1 MSLTA
6 FGAPQKHAQ
15 RHALDDGL
23 KIEEWQKA
31 KNFMG
36 EKDMYR
42 YNAEYGFDKN
52 GRQRYSHFNEYHK
65 PQISLNHQWQIDYKS
80 SLSTALYHVDRT
92 RQRRTRSQG
101 RTSADR
107 NMWKGTNY
115 GVLNT
120 TFRNPDGTFAYDKI
134 QEMNAASPDGSRMI
148 MSKSNNNHMW
158 YGLLSTYTNQISK
171 SLELSAGI
179 DVRYYIGEHNNE
191 IIDLYDGKY
200 FIDDSS
206 RANVKPEQNAAAA
219 DPNWVYEKLQV
230 GDKVYRDYDGHVH
243 QEGVFA
249 QLEWT
254 KKNLNAFVSG
264 SVSNTGYWRYDR
276 FYYDAAHAESEHVN
290 FIGYT
295 VKGGANYNINEKH
308 NVFANLGY
316 ISRAPFFSG
325 RRIPAEHHEQ
335 RQEPRPAERKGILC
349 RDRLRIPLG
358 HPFGQPERLLHA
370 LDGQVGRTFQLDGQR
385 RLRPREPLG
394 CRRTPHGPRTGLRP
408 APQPLAGRDRYAF
421 AGRLA
426 VGQRLEGLHLRHAG
440 AAPDQGFGR
449 HGRLGH
455 HG

>member
-80 SLSTALYHVDRT
+80 SLSTALYMSIGRG
-92 RQRRTRSQG
+92 SGYSGQG

-171 SLELSAGI
+171 SLELSA
-179 DVRYYIGEHNNE
+179 RYR
-191 IIDLYDGKY
+191 
-200 FIDDSS
+200 
-206 RANVKPEQNAAAA
+206 RA
-219 DPNWVYEKLQV
+219 
-230 GDKVYRDYDGHVH
+230 
-243 QEGVFA
+243 
-249 QLEWT
+249 
-254 KKNLNAFVSG
+254 
-264 SVSNTGYWRYDR
+264 
-276 FYYDAAHAESEHVN
+276 
-290 FIGYT
+290 
-295 VKGGANYNINEKH
+295 
-308 NVFANLGY
+308 
-316 ISRAPFFSG
+316 
-325 RRIPAEHHEQ
+325 
-335 RQEPRPAERKGILC
+335 
-349 RDRLRIPLG
+349 
-358 HPFGQPERLLHA
+358 LLH
-370 LDGQVGRTFQLDGQR
+370 
-385 RLRPREPLG
+385 
-394 CRRTPHGPRTGLRP
+394 RRTQQRDHRPLR
-408 APQPLAGRDRYAF
+408 R
-421 AGRLA
+421 
-426 VGQRLEGLHLRHAG
+426 
-440 AAPDQGFGR
+440 
-449 HGRLGH
+449 
-455 HG
+455 

>member
-1 MSLTA
+1 
-6 FGAPQKHAQ
+6 
-15 RHALDDGL
+15 
-23 KIEEWQKA
+23 
-31 KNFMG
+31 
-36 EKDMYR
+36 
-42 YNAEYGFDKN
+42 
-52 GRQRYSHFNEYHK
+52 
-65 PQISLNHQWQIDYKS
+65 
-80 SLSTALYHVDRT
+80 
-92 RQRRTRSQG
+92 
-101 RTSADR
+101 
-107 NMWKGTNY
+107 
-115 GVLNT
+115 
-120 TFRNPDGTFAYDKI
+120 
-134 QEMNAASPDGSRMI
+134 MI

-325 RRIPAEHHEQ
+325 GAFLQSTTSNVKNPDPLNEKVFSAEIGYGF
-335 RQEPRPAERKGILC
+335 RSGILSVNLNGYYTLWMDKSVV
-349 RDRLRIPLG
+349 RSS
-358 HPFGQPERLLHA
+358 
-370 LDGQVGRTFQLDGQR
+370 QR